1 MTGINLFRR
10 DAIEFFVGPPV
21 RQVSRAEVPDE
32 GLGGLQGAE
41 VSEEEQGG
49 LQGAGVT
56 EEELG
61 GLQGAGVPEEELGGL
76 QGATSWMVPGEW
88 KVPGRRFRDKFR

>member
-41 VSEEEQGG
+41 V
-49 LQGAGVT
+49 
-56 EEELG
+56 
-61 GLQGAGVPEEELGGL
+61 PEEELGGL

-88 KVPGRRFRDKFR
+88 KVPGRRFRAKFR